1 MIFGSK
7 QIEYLLNP
15 ESVERIVHQY
25 SRTPMSMLNLFEL
38 QNNNGDKYFQYD
50 YSKRTYETDIAAGI
64 LPEPV
69 ELTEGSEFPQVS
81 FSGIQEEYGNMTKF
95 GFEVE
100 FTKESAEN
108 PKNFAFF
115 KNCVR
120 DMGLTMMRMINRFSF
135 YELNASA
142 GLIDPITLG
151 DGAWVSGNESIDDD
165 IVAIKRAM
173 ENQANYENQ
182 FSPTDLFVSKT
193 AYDAAEDLYKVINAS
208 GTFDGISNGINV
220 NVAREIDTGLLA
232 IDRSAY
238 PAIWYYNINKN
249 DNRLND
255 AEVPRSSIVNVH
267 YFEDEDTSKLPQ
279 TFGYQMYVELGLAV
293 NKEMTVLTQSGV

>member
-1 MIFGSK
+1 MIFGSE
-7 QIEYLLNP
+7 QIKYLLNP
-15 ESVERIVHQY
+15 ESVERVVHQY
-25 SRTPMSMLNLFEL
+25 SRTPMSMLNLFEP
-38 QNNNGDKYFQYD
+38 QNNNGDRYFQYD

-142 GLIDPITLG
+142 GLVDPITLG

-220 NVAREIDTGLLA
+220 NVAKEIDTGLLA

-255 AEVPRSSIVNVH
+255 AEVPRSSIINVH

>member
-142 GLIDPITLG
+142 GLVDPITLG